1 MTGLVTSAAL
11 VLALGTGWEPG
22 HGTRYAEHVMHEVAE
37 RRGLPVADC
46 MIAYDRAPLGTFVW
60 VRGQTGRL
68 LWCQV
73 TDESK
78 GRADTPGSD
87 KWRHIRANLVEFD
100 WASARAMCV
109 DFAGPWRDCPVW
121 VLRHS
126 GGAAR

>member
-1 MTGLVTSAAL
+1 MTGLVASAAL
-11 VLALGTGWEPG
+11 ALVLGTGWEPG

-46 MIAYDRAPLGTFVW
+46 MIAYDRAALGSFVW

-73 TDESK
+73 TDSSAP
-78 GRADTPGSD
+78 AD
-87 KWRHIRANLVEFD
+87 KARHLRANLVEFD

-109 DFAGPWRDCPVW
+109 DFDGPWRDCRVMI
-121 VLRHS
+121 LR
-126 GGAAR
+126 R